1 MCSKQHWK
9 DNTNDKKRDRIM
21 AGNFKKVGKWGE
33 CLWGLDENGNLLI
46 DNGLAADLGDEG
58 APWKGFEDAIR
69 SVVATRD
76 VRFPDGASL
85 AGLFKGCR
93 KMVKADLSG
102 FDTSNV
108 TRMDSMFE
116 GCANLCELD
125 ISSFDTRRCSDLS
138 RMFAQCAKLDDILMG
153 SEFNTEGDGSTDC
166 GRLAVK
172 EYGGKYKKA
181 KPIGVE
187 GFRVLYHSNFDGEA
201 EELVEER
208 QTVPNSGY
216 PVEQLMFTRPDESWS
231 FKTWNTQADGTG
243 ADIPAGAEIKSVDR
257 DIDLYA
263 VWRHA
268 PKIGEIM
275 EPAAFSFG
283 ETIPFE
289 LPEIISIN
297 DPDVTG
303 YLEISE
309 TGEEGT
315 WRAINHNAI
324 LPVSCNGYLLRLHA
338 ANSIGE
344 AVSNSV
350 KLDIRRA
357 NIDVSGVRWAEEDDM
372 TYNGSVKRVWLEG
385 LPDGVVPKYI
395 GNEGVKAG
403 TYTATISFDFDQD
416 NFNEP
421 LIVREHEW
429 TIRKGS
435 YDMSQVS
442 WVYDGP
448 FVYDGAD
455 HGVSLKGLPEGVTAI
470 YEDNA
475 ASKAGVYTAKAKFE
489 YDSANYEKPQ
499 DVAPCVW
506 EIKKVGIS
514 ASDLEWSGCEDF
526 VYDGS
531 PKKVFI
537 MNLPAD
543 AEVEY
548 DGAEETQAGKY
559 LARASLGGNYC
570 FMGQAEYE
578 WEIAKASYDMSRT
591 AWSGQTDFEYDGDTH
606 GVHLMSY
613 PEELE
618 VRYSGCEGRR
628 AGEYTARASFI
639 NPDTHNYNTP
649 DDMIINWRIGKKSLD
664 MSGVRWNYT
673 EAFTYDGEVRKV
685 ELEGLPE
692 GVYAEY
698 ENASAYDAGIYNAH
712 ANLRFDGDNLEVESP
727 ADCSWRILKKKIDI
741 SDVCWDYSEPFVY
754 DGNEHS
760 IYLANVPEGVEV
772 EYTGN
777 TASGA
782 GMYAASAVLIPTD
795 ANNYE
800 VPEINGCAWSIDK
813 AEYKLPLLSWTDS
826 SSFIYDGSE
835 KSVSIVNDLG
845 DAVTVDYTGNTATGA
860 GRYFAKA
867 VFSPVDDDNFR
878 APDPQG
884 FSWSINKA
892 VFDMSGAYW
901 DYSEPFIYDGISKT
915 VKVAGLPDGVFA
927 EYFNAS
933 ATDAGSYTSTAK
945 FRVMDPDN
953 YEDNIP
959 DMMLDWRIDKASFDM
974 SEVRWQENR
983 EFSYDGEIKS
993 VRLTGLPDGLTP
1005 EYEGSSASEAG
1016 EYTARAGFEY
1026 DERNYRKPEVAT
1038 CHWVIERTPV
1048 DISAVNWDYDE
1059 AFVYDG
1065 KEKTVAARNI
1075 PEGTTVKY
1083 NNAKANQAGT
1093 YVAAAEI
1100 IPDDTDN
1107 LTKSRLENLTWRI
1120 DKGNY
1125 DMSHVRWDYEKPFTY
1140 DGSEF
1145 RVVLKGLPEGA
1156 LPSYRGNT
1164 ARDAGTYK
1172 ASVTFTAS
1180 DSRNFN
1186 TPEPMELEWEIRK
1199 AEYDM
1204 SGASWDYEGEFVYNG
1219 RMHEVSLRGLPDGV
1233 RAVYSGNAAADTGSY
1248 EAAAELIP
1256 YDSYNYNQPFIESCK
1271 WQIVKADYDM
1281 SVVRWDYSS
1290 PKVFNGREQ
1299 SVMLEQLPNG
1309 IKADYTGNEGKEAGR
1324 YTAKALLTVSDPAN
1338 YNTPSVA
1345 DCDWEIE
1352 KADYDMSAVSWG
1364 YEPGCFTYD
1373 GSRKTIELSG
1383 LPENVTAEY
1392 NENSADRAG
1401 NYVATASFATSD
1413 SNFRAPEPIKIDWS
1427 INKADYDMSEAAWDY
1442 DGSYVFDGMPK
1453 RIQLTGIPEG
1463 VSVSYE
1469 GNTAVNAG
1477 SYRAVARFGIDTSDF
1492 NIPEEM
1498 YCDWA
1503 IEKADPDIR
1512 RLRWDYSRS
1521 FVYNGDTRTVKLEGV
1536 PGTLDVTYTG
1546 NTAAAAGQYTAHAE
1560 LTPKDP
1566 ANYNG
1571 ASIRDCDWRII
1582 KSTYDMS
1589 GARWEGDFRSV
1600 YDGSEKSVY
1609 IAGLPEGVTA
1619 VYHGNTGVNV
1629 GSYSASADL
1638 VYDAENY
1645 HTPEIGGCEWSIS
1658 KAAYD
1663 LSKTAWQGVTGFT
1676 FDGSPKTVELTG
1688 LPEGI
1693 TPVYSGNTATDA
1705 GSYEASVTLEYD
1717 AENYEKPT
1725 FSGCNWSIAPAAVDV
1740 DTKAVEWVYDG
1751 PYMYDGT
1758 PKSVCIATK
1767 TRPLGFFEKLRRVV
1781 PETYLAGIPEGFDVV
1796 YEGETATD
1804 AGVYYTT
1811 AKLVNREPGNYT
1823 ERELPPFK
1831 WEILKA
1837 PIDMSGVHW
1846 NYEGPFTFD
1855 SEEKSVELVGL
1866 PDTVKVTYTDN
1877 RAVNSGEYEAM
1888 AVVEA
1893 KDPVNFETPAPVS
1906 GCWWHI
1912 DKACYDMSE
1921 VRWDYEDEF
1930 VYNGKEKSVRL
1941 LGLPEGVR
1949 VEAYVG
1955 NKGIEAGGY
1964 TAEAKLR
1971 YRHKENFEAPSVPEL
1986 RWRIAKKEL
1995 DLSEVK
2001 WNYGDDTV
2009 FVYDDKAKEVKLEGV
2024 PEDIEVVYTDNCK
2037 INAGTYTARARLI
2050 YDTRNCEAVEI
2061 PDLKWR
2067 ILRAKYDTSA
2077 VHWDYDEP
2085 FEYDGTEKHI
2095 TLKGV
2100 PWQIAV
2106 RYRDNRAI
2114 APGKYTAKAYLTYD
2128 NENYEAP
2135 EIDTTIDWEIAGKE

>member
-1 MCSKQHWK
+1 
-9 DNTNDKKRDRIM
+9 M
-21 AGNFKKVGKWGE
+21 AGNFIKVGKWGE
-33 CLWGLDENGNLLI
+33 CLWGIDENGNLLI

-58 APWKGFEDAIR
+58 APWQGFEDAIK
-69 SVVATRD
+69 SAVATRD

-116 GCANLCELD
+116 GCANLCEMDL
-125 ISSFDTRRCSDLS
+125 SSFDTRRCMDMS
-138 RMFAQCAKLDDILMG
+138 RMFAQCAKLDDILLG
-153 SEFNTEGDGSTDC
+153 NDFSTVGDGSTDC

-172 EYGGKYKKA
+172 EYGKYKKA
-181 KPIGVE
+181 KPIAVE
-187 GFRVLYHSNFDGEA
+187 GFRVRYFSNFGGEA
-201 EELVEER
+201 EDVIEER
-208 QTVPNSGY
+208 QTMPNAGY
-216 PVEQLMFTRPDESWS
+216 QVETPMFEKPDESWKFMS
-231 FKTWNTQADGTG
+231 WNSRFDGSGVSLPAG
-243 ADIPAGAEIKSVDR
+243 ADIKAVDR
-257 DIDLYA
+257 DLDLYA
-263 VWRHA
+263 IWGHA
-268 PKIGEIM
+268 PKIGEVT
-275 EPAAFSFG
+275 EPAPFSFG

-289 LPEIISIN
+289 LPDIISVN
-297 DPDVTG
+297 DPEVTG

-315 WRAINHNAI
+315 WRPINHNAV
-324 LPVSCNGYLLRLHA
+324 LPVSCDGHLVRLHA
-338 ANSIGE
+338 ANSVGE
-344 AVSNSV
+344 AVSNAVRLS
-350 KLDIRRA
+350 IRRA
-357 NIDVSGVRWAEEDDM
+357 NIDVSGVRWAEDDDM
-372 TYNGSVKRVWLEG
+372 TYDGSVKHVWLEG
-385 LPDGVVPKYI
+385 LPEGVVPKYT
-395 GNEGVKAG
+395 GNEGVEAG
-403 TYTATISFDFDQD
+403 TYTSTISFDFDQD

-421 LIVREHEW
+421 LIIREHEW

-442 WVYDGP
+442 WVYAGP
-448 FVYDGAD
+448 FGYDGD
-455 HGVSLKGLPEGVTAI
+455 EHGVELKGLPEGVTAN
-470 YEDNA
+470 YEDNSA
-475 ASKAGVYTAKAKFE
+475 REAGVYTAKAKFE

-506 EIKKVGIS
+506 EIKKVELD
-514 ASDLEWSGCEDF
+514 AAELEWSGCEDF
-526 VYDGS
+526 VYDGE

-537 MNLPAD
+537 VNLPEG

-559 LARASLGGNYC
+559 LARASLNGNYC
-570 FMGQAEYE
+570 FMGPAEYE
-578 WEIAKASYDMSRT
+578 WEIAKASYDMSGA
-591 AWSGQTDFEYDGDTH
+591 AWSDTTDFEYDGETH
-606 GVHLMSY
+606 SVQLASY
-613 PEELE
+613 PEELG
-618 VRYSGCEGRR
+618 VRYSGHEGRR
-628 AGEYTARASFI
+628 AGEYTARVSFI

-649 DDMIINWRIGKKSLD
+649 DDMTIGWRIGKKSID
-664 MSGVRWNYT
+664 MSGVRWNYDG
-673 EAFTYDGEVRKV
+673 AFTYDGEVKKV

-712 ANLRFDGDNLEVESP
+712 ANLRFDGDNLEVASP
-727 ADCSWRILKKKIDI
+727 ADCSWRILKSRIDI
-741 SDVCWDYSEPFVY
+741 SDVHWDYSEPFEY
-754 DGNEHS
+754 DGSEHG
-760 IYLANVPEGVEV
+760 IHLVNVPEGVEV
-772 EYTGN
+772 EYSGN
-777 TASGA
+777 TRIEA
-782 GMYAASAVLIPTD
+782 GKYAASAVLVPTD

-800 VPEINGCAWSIDK
+800 VPEINGCSWSIDK
-813 AEYKLPLLSWTDS
+813 AEYKLPQLVWTDS
-826 SSFIYDGSE
+826 SGFVYDGTE
-835 KSVSIVNDLG
+835 KTVGIINDLG
-845 DAVTVDYTGNTATGA
+845 DAVRVDYTGNTAKGA

-867 VFSPVDDDNFR
+867 VFSPVDDDNFK

-884 FSWSINKA
+884 YSWSVSKA
-892 VFDMSGAYW
+892 QFDMSGAYW
-901 DYSEPFIYDGISKT
+901 DYSEPFVYDGSPKT
-915 VKVAGLPDGVFA
+915 VKVAGLPEGVYA

-945 FRVMDPDN
+945 FKVMDADN

-959 DMMLDWRIDKASFDM
+959 DMMLDWSIEKAAFDM
-974 SEVRWQENR
+974 SAVRWQENR

-1005 EYEGSSASEAG
+1005 EYEGNAAAAAG
-1016 EYTARAGFEY
+1016 EYTARAGFLY
-1026 DERNYRKPEVAT
+1026 DEKNYKKPETAT

-1065 KEKTVAARNI
+1065 TEKTVSARNV
-1075 PEGTTVKY
+1075 PEGTMVRY
-1083 NNAKANQAGT
+1083 NNAKASQAGT

-1100 IPDDTDN
+1100 VPDDLEN

-1120 DKGNY
+1120 EKGDY
-1125 DMSHVRWDYEKPFTY
+1125 DMSHVRWDYDKPFTY

-1145 RVVLKGLPEGA
+1145 RVVLKGLPEGV
-1156 LPSYRGNT
+1156 LPAYRGNT

-1172 ASVTFTAS
+1172 ASVSFTAA

-1186 TPEPMELEWEIRK
+1186 TPEPMELEWTIRK

-1204 SGASWDYEGEFVYNG
+1204 SGASWDYEGEFRYNG

-1256 YDSYNYNQPFIESCK
+1256 YDSYNYNQPVIESCK

-1281 SVVRWDYSS
+1281 SAVRWDYNN

-1309 IKADYTGNEGKEAGR
+1309 IKAYYTGNEGKEAGR
-1324 YTAKALLTVSDPAN
+1324 YTAKAMLTVSDPAN

-1352 KADYDMSAVSWG
+1352 KADYDMSAVSWD
-1364 YEPGCFTYD
+1364 YEPGRFTYD
-1373 GSRKTIELSG
+1373 GSRKAIELKG
-1383 LPENVTAEY
+1383 LPENVTASY

-1401 NYVATASFATSD
+1401 SYIATASFATSD
-1413 SNFRAPEPIKIDWS
+1413 SNFRAPEPVSIDWS
-1427 INKADYDMSEAAWDY
+1427 INKADYDMSGAAWDY
-1442 DGSYVFDGMPK
+1442 DGSYVFDGTPK

-1477 SYRAVARFGIDTSDF
+1477 SYTAVARFDIDTSDF
-1492 NIPEEM
+1492 NVPEEM
-1498 YCDWA
+1498 YCEWE

-1512 RLRWDYSRS
+1512 GLRWDYSRA
-1521 FVYNGDTRTVKLEGV
+1521 FVYDGNVRTVSLEGI
-1536 PGTLDVTYTG
+1536 PESLSAEYTG
-1546 NTAAAAGQYTAHAE
+1546 NTASGAGSYTAHAE
-1560 LTPKDP
+1560 LTPNDP
-1566 ANYNG
+1566 QNYNG
-1571 ASIRDCDWRII
+1571 ASIRDCDWRIV
-1582 KSTYDMS
+1582 KATYDMS
-1589 GARWEGDFRSV
+1589 GARWEGEFRSV

-1609 IAGLPEGVTA
+1609 IAGLPEGITP
-1619 VYHGNTGVNV
+1619 VYHGNTAVNV
-1629 GSYSASADL
+1629 GSYYASVDL
-1638 VYDAENY
+1638 QYDADNY
-1645 HTPEIGGCEWSIS
+1645 HTPEMGGCEWSIS
-1658 KAAYD
+1658 KASYD
-1663 LSKTAWQGVTGFT
+1663 MSQAAWQGVTGFT
-1676 FDGSPKTVELTG
+1676 FDGSEKSVYIAG

-1693 TPVYSGNTATDA
+1693 TPVYTGNTATDA
-1705 GSYEASVTLEYD
+1705 GSYEASVELKYD
-1717 AENYEKPT
+1717 AENYEQPT
-1725 FSGCNWSIAPAAVDV
+1725 FGGCNWSIAPAAVNV
-1740 DTKAVEWVYDG
+1740 DTNAVEWVYDG

-1767 TRPLGFFEKLRRVV
+1767 TRQLGFFEKLRGVV

-1831 WEILKA
+1831 WEILKK

-1855 SEEKSVELVGL
+1855 NEEKCIELEGL
-1866 PDTVKVTYTDN
+1866 PETVKVTYSNN

-1893 KDPVNFETPAPVS
+1893 KDPVNYETPAPVS

-1912 DKACYDMSE
+1912 DKASYDMSE

-1941 LGLPEGVR
+1941 VGLPEGVR

-1955 NKGIEAGGY
+1955 NKGVDAGGY
-1964 TAEAKLR
+1964 IAEAKLR
-1971 YRHKENFEAPSVPEL
+1971 YKHKENFEAPSVPEL
-1986 RWRIAKKEL
+1986 RWRIAKKPL
-1995 DLSEVK
+1995 DLSELK

-2009 FVYDDKAKEVKLEGV
+2009 FVYDDKVKEVKLEGV
-2024 PEDIEVVYTDNCK
+2024 PEDIEVVYTENSK

-2067 ILRAKYDTSA
+2067 ILKAKYDTSE
-2077 VHWDYDEP
+2077 VHWDYDGP

-2095 TLKGV
+2095 TLKSV

-2106 RYRDNRAI
+2106 RYRDNRAV

-2128 NENYEAP
+2128 NENFETP
-2135 EIDTTIDWEIAGKE
+2135 EIDTTIDWEITGKE

>member
-1 MCSKQHWK
+1 
-9 DNTNDKKRDRIM
+9 M
-21 AGNFKKVGKWGE
+21 AGNFIKVGKWGE
-33 CLWGLDENGNLLI
+33 CLWGIDENGNLLI
-46 DNGLAADLGDEG
+46 DSGLATDLGDEG

-69 SVVATRD
+69 SAVATNG
-76 VRFPDGASL
+76 VSFPDGASL

-93 KMVKADLSG
+93 KMAKADLSG

-108 TRMDSMFE
+108 TRMDSMFA
-116 GCANLCELD
+116 GCASLRELD
-125 ISSFDTRRCSDLS
+125 ISSFDTHRCTDMEK
-138 RMFAQCAKLDDILMG
+138 MFAQCAKLDDILLG
-153 SEFNTEGDGSTDC
+153 DGFSVEGDGSTSC

-172 EYGGKYKKA
+172 EYGKYKKG
-181 KPIGVE
+181 KPFSVE
-187 GFRVLYHSNFDGEA
+187 GFSVFYHSNFEGEA
-201 EELVEER
+201 AELVEER
-208 QTVPNSGY
+208 QTIPNVDY
-216 PVEQLMFTRPDESWS
+216 VIEAPMFDKPDDSWS
-231 FKTWNTQADGTG
+231 FMGWNTRADASGTTISVQD
-243 ADIPAGAEIKSVDR
+243 ALHEVDR
-257 DIDLYA
+257 NIDLYA
-263 VWRHA
+263 VWGHT
-268 PKIGEIM
+268 PKIGEVT
-275 EPAAFSFG
+275 EPAAFTYG
-283 ETIPFE
+283 EAIPFE
-289 LPEIISIN
+289 LPEIISVN
-297 DPDVTG
+297 DPEVTG
-303 YLEISE
+303 FLEISE

-315 WRAINHNAI
+315 WKAIKHDAI
-324 LPVSCNGYLLRLHA
+324 LPVSCDGYLLRLHA
-338 ANSIGE
+338 SNSIGE
-344 AVSNSV
+344 AVSNAV
-350 KLDIRRA
+350 RLNIKRA

-372 TYNGSVKRVWLEG
+372 TYNGSTKHVWLEG
-385 LPDGVVPKYI
+385 LPEGVVPKYI
-395 GNEGVKAG
+395 GNEGVEAG

-448 FVYDGAD
+448 FIYDGCE
-455 HGVSLKGLPEGVTAI
+455 HGVSLKGLPEGVSAH
-470 YEDNA
+470 YEDNSA
-475 ASKAGVYTAKAKFE
+475 LKAGVYTAKAKFD
-489 YDSANYEKPQ
+489 YDSSNYEKPQ
-499 DVAPCVW
+499 DAAPCVW
-506 EIKKVGIS
+506 EIKKV
-514 ASDLEWSGCEDF
+514 ALDAAALEWSGCEDF
-526 VYDGS
+526 VYDGE

-537 MNLPAD
+537 MNLPED

-559 LARASLGGNYC
+559 LARASIGSNYC
-570 FMGQAEYE
+570 FSGPAEYE
-578 WEIAKASYDMSRT
+578 WEIAKASYDMSGT
-591 AWSGQTDFEYDGDTH
+591 AWSEATEFEYDGETH
-606 GVHLMSY
+606 SVQLASY
-613 PEELE
+613 PEALG

-628 AGEYTARASFI
+628 AGEYMARASFV
-639 NPDTHNYNTP
+639 NPDTHNFNTP
-649 DDMIINWRIGKKSLD
+649 EDMTLGWRIGKKSLD
-664 MSGVRWNYT
+664 MSGVKWNYSG
-673 EAFTYDGEVRKV
+673 AFTYDGEIKTV

-712 ANLRFDGDNLEVESP
+712 ANLKFDGDNLEVAAP
-727 ADCSWRILKKKIDI
+727 ADCTWRIVKRRLDV
-741 SDVCWDYSEPFVY
+741 SDVCWDYSEPFEY
-754 DGNEHS
+754 DGNEHG
-760 IYLANVPEGVEV
+760 IYLINVPDGVEV
-772 EYTGN
+772 EYSDN
-777 TASGA
+777 TSIEA
-782 GMYAASAVLIPTD
+782 GKYAASAKLVPTD

-800 VPEINGCAWSIDK
+800 VPEVNGCAWSIDK
-813 AEYKLPLLSWTDS
+813 AEYKLPQLFWTDS
-826 SSFIYDGSE
+826 TSFIYDGSE
-835 KSVSIVNDLG
+835 KSVGIINDLG
-845 DAVTVDYTGNTATGA
+845 DAVNVEYTGNTAKGA
-860 GRYFAKA
+860 GRYFARA
-867 VFSPVDDDNFR
+867 VFEPVDSDNYK
-878 APDPQG
+878 APAPLG
-884 FSWSINKA
+884 YSWSIGKA
-892 VFDMSGAYW
+892 QFDMSGVYW
-901 DYSEPFIYDGISKT
+901 DYSEPYVYDGTPKT
-915 VKVAGLPDGVFA
+915 VKVAGLPEGVYA
-927 EYFNAS
+927 EYVNAE

-945 FRVMDPDN
+945 FRVMDADN

-959 DMMLDWRIDKASFDM
+959 DMMLDWSIDKAAFDM
-974 SEVRWQENR
+974 SDVRWQENR
-983 EFSYDGEIKS
+983 TFSYDGETKT
-993 VRLTGLPDGLTP
+993 VRLTGLPEGLTP
-1005 EYEGSSASEAG
+1005 EYEGNSAYAAG

-1026 DERNYRKPEVAT
+1026 DVNNYRKPEVAT

-1048 DISAVNWDYDE
+1048 DISTVNWDYDE

-1065 KEKTVAARNI
+1065 TVKTVAARNI

-1083 NNAKANQAGT
+1083 NNATANQAGT

-1156 LPSYRGNT
+1156 LPTYRGNA

-1186 TPEPMELEWEIRK
+1186 TPEPMELEWTIRK
-1199 AEYDM
+1199 ADYDM
-1204 SGASWDYEGEFVYNG
+1204 SGASWDYEGEFKYNG

-1233 RAVYSGNAAADTGSY
+1233 RPVYSGNAAADTGSY
-1248 EAAAELIP
+1248 EAFAELIP
-1256 YDSYNYNQPFIESCK
+1256 YDSFNYNQPVIESCK

-1281 SVVRWDYSS
+1281 SLVRWDYNR

-1309 IKADYTGNEGKEAGR
+1309 IKAYYSGNEGKEAGR
-1324 YTAKALLTVSDPAN
+1324 YTAKAMLSVNDPAN

-1352 KADYDMSAVSWG
+1352 KADYDMSAASWG

-1373 GSRKTIELSG
+1373 GGRKTIELSG
-1383 LPENVTAEY
+1383 LPENVTASY

-1401 NYVATASFATSD
+1401 RYTATANFATSD
-1413 SNFRAPEPIKIDWS
+1413 SNFKAPDPIKIDWC
-1427 INKADYDMSEAAWDY
+1427 IEKADYDMSRAEWDY
-1442 DGSYVFDGMPK
+1442 DGSFVFDGTPK

-1477 SYRAVARFGIDTSDF
+1477 TYTAVARFGIDTSDF
-1492 NIPEEM
+1492 NVPEEM
-1498 YCDWA
+1498 VCEWA

-1512 RLRWDYSRS
+1512 SLRWDYSQS
-1521 FVYNGDTRTVKLEGV
+1521 FLYDGETKTVRLMGVPASLNVEYTGDTA
-1536 PGTLDVTYTG
+1536 
-1546 NTAAAAGQYTAHAE
+1546 TAAGTYTAHAE
-1560 LTPKDP
+1560 LMPKDP

-1571 ASIRDCDWRII
+1571 TSIRDCEWSII
-1582 KSTYDMS
+1582 KARYDMS
-1589 GARWEGDFRSV
+1589 GARWEGAFESV

-1609 IAGLPEGVTA
+1609 IAGLPDGVTP
-1619 VYHGNTGVNV
+1619 VYKGNTAVNV
-1629 GSYSASADL
+1629 GEYSASVDFE
-1638 VYDAENY
+1638 YDAANY
-1645 HTPEIGGCEWSIS
+1645 HEPTMGGCEWSIS
-1658 KAAYD
+1658 KASYD
-1663 LSKTAWQGVTGFT
+1663 MSKAAWQGVTGFT
-1676 FDGSPKTVELTG
+1676 FDGTPKTVELVG
-1688 LPEGI
+1688 LPEGV
-1693 TPVYSGNTATDA
+1693 TPVYAGNTATDA
-1705 GSYEASVTLEYD
+1705 GSYEASVSLEYD
-1717 AENYEKPT
+1717 AENYEKPS
-1725 FSGCNWSIAPAAVDV
+1725 FGGCNWSIAPAAVEV
-1740 DTKAVEWVYDG
+1740 DTDAVEWVYDG
-1751 PYMYDGT
+1751 PWVYDGT

-1767 TRPLGFFEKLRRVV
+1767 TEVPGFFQKLRGAEPR
-1781 PETYLAGIPEGFDVV
+1781 TYLAGIPEGFDVV
-1796 YEGETATD
+1796 YSGETATD

-1831 WEILKA
+1831 WEILKK

-1855 SEEKSVELVGL
+1855 NEEKCVELAGL

-1893 KDPVNFETPAPVS
+1893 KDPVNYEAPAPVS

-1912 DKACYDMSE
+1912 DKSHYDMSQ
-1921 VRWDYEDEF
+1921 VHWDYDEDF
-1930 VYNGKEKSVRL
+1930 VYNGKEKSVKL
-1941 LGLPEGVR
+1941 VGLPEGVR

-1955 NKGIEAGGY
+1955 NKGVDAGGY
-1964 TAEAKLR
+1964 TAEARLR
-1971 YRHKENFEAPSVPEL
+1971 YKHKDNFEAPSVPEL
-1986 RWRIAKKEL
+1986 RWRIVKKPL
-1995 DLSEVK
+1995 DVSGVK
-2001 WNYGDDTV
+2001 WDYDDSTT
-2009 FVYDDKAKEVKLEGV
+2009 FVYDEKAKEVKLEGV
-2024 PEDIEVVYTDNCK
+2024 PEGIEVVYTDNCK

-2050 YDTRNCEAVEI
+2050 YDTRNCEAIEI
-2061 PDLKWR
+2061 PDLKWT
-2067 ILRAKYDTSA
+2067 IHKSSYDTSA
-2077 VHWDYDEP
+2077 VRWDYDEP

-2128 NENYEAP
+2128 NDNYETP
-2135 EIDTTIDWEIAGKE
+2135 EIETTIDWEITGKE

>member
-1 MCSKQHWK
+1 
-9 DNTNDKKRDRIM
+9 M

-46 DNGLAADLGDEG
+46 DGGMATDLGDEG
-58 APWKGFEDAIR
+58 APWKGYEDAIK
-69 SVVATRD
+69 SVVATRG
-76 VRFPDGASL
+76 VNFPDGTSL

-102 FDTSNV
+102 FDTTNV

-125 ISSFDTRRCSDLS
+125 ISSFDTRGCSDLS
-138 RMFAQCAKLDDILMG
+138 RMFAQCAKLDDILLG
-153 SEFNTEGDGSTDC
+153 EGFSAEGDGSTDC

-172 EYGGKYKKA
+172 EYGKYKKA
-181 KPIGVE
+181 KPIAVE
-187 GFRVLYHSNFDGEA
+187 GFKVLYHSNFDGEA
-201 EELVEER
+201 EDAAEER
-208 QTVPNSGY
+208 QTLPNTAY
-216 PVEQLMFTRPDESWS
+216 QVETPMFDKPDESWS
-231 FKTWNTQADGTG
+231 FMTWNTRPDGSG
-243 ADIPAGAEIKSVDR
+243 ANVEVGTEIDLVDR

-263 VWRHA
+263 VWGHA
-268 PKIGEIM
+268 PEIGEIT

-283 ETIPFE
+283 EAIPFE
-289 LPEIISIN
+289 LPEIISVN
-297 DPDVTG
+297 DPEVTG

-315 WRAINHNAI
+315 WHAINHDAI
-324 LPVSCNGYLLRLHA
+324 LPVSCNGYLMRLHA
-338 ANSIGE
+338 ANSVGE
-344 AVSNSV
+344 AVSNTV
-350 KLDIRRA
+350 RLDIRRA
-357 NIDVSGVRWAEEDDM
+357 NIDVSGVRWAEEEDM
-372 TYNGSVKRVWLEG
+372 TYDGSVKHVWLEG
-385 LPDGVVPKYI
+385 LPDGVVPSYI
-395 GNEGVKAG
+395 GNEGVEAG

-448 FVYDGAD
+448 VVYDGGT
-455 HGVSLKGLPEGVTAI
+455 HGVELSGLPEGVTAE
-470 YEDNA
+470 YEDNTGF
-475 ASKAGVYTAKAKFE
+475 KAGVYTAKAKFE
-489 YDSANYEKPQ
+489 YDRANYEKPQ

-506 EIKKVGIS
+506 EIKKVGLD
-514 ASDLEWSGCEDF
+514 ASELEWSGCEGF
-526 VYDGS
+526 VYDGE

-537 MNLPAD
+537 MNLPED

-559 LARASLGGNYC
+559 LARASLSGNYC
-570 FMGQAEYE
+570 FMGPAEYD
-578 WEIAKASYDMSRT
+578 WEIAKASYDMT
-591 AWSGQTDFEYDGDTH
+591 GAAWSDVTEFEYDGEEH
-606 GVHLMSY
+606 SVQLVSY
-613 PEELE
+613 PEQLG

-639 NPDTHNYNTP
+639 NPDTHNYITP
-649 DDMIINWRIGKKSLD
+649 DDMTIGWRIGKKSLD
-664 MSGVRWNYT
+664 MSEVKWNYSGPY
-673 EAFTYDGEVRKV
+673 TYDGEIKKI

-712 ANLRFDGDNLEVESP
+712 VTLRYDGDNLEVESP
-727 ADCSWRILKKKIDI
+727 ADCSWRITKSRIDI
-741 SDVCWDYSEPFVY
+741 SDVHWDYSDPFEY
-754 DGNEHS
+754 DGNEHG
-760 IYLANVPEGVEV
+760 IYLVNIPEGVEV
-772 EYTGN
+772 EYSGN
-777 TASGA
+777 TATGA
-782 GMYAASAVLIPTD
+782 GMYAASALLTPAD
-795 ANNYE
+795 ARNYE
-800 VPEINGCAWSIDK
+800 VPQVNGCAWSIDK
-813 AEYKLPLLSWTDS
+813 AEYKLPQLTWTDS
-826 SSFIYDGSE
+826 SAFIYDGSE
-835 KSVSIVNDLG
+835 KSVGIINDLS
-845 DAVTVDYTGNTATGA
+845 DAVKIEYTGNTATGA

-867 VFSPVDDDNFR
+867 IFSPVDEDNFR

-884 FSWSINKA
+884 YSWGIGKA
-892 VFDMSGAYW
+892 QFDMGEACW
-901 DYSEPFIYDGISKT
+901 DYNEPFIYDGSPKT
-915 VKVAGLPDGVFA
+915 VKVAGLPDGVTA

-933 ATDAGSYTSTAK
+933 ATDAGAYTSTAK
-945 FRVMDPDN
+945 FRVVDADN

-959 DMMLDWRIDKASFDM
+959 DMMLDWNIDKASFDM
-974 SEVRWQENR
+974 SEVRWQEKR
-983 EFSYDGEIKS
+983 EFSYDGETKR
-993 VRLTGLPDGLTP
+993 VRLTGLPDGLIP
-1005 EYEGSSASEAG
+1005 EYEGSEAYTAG

-1026 DERNYRKPEVAT
+1026 DEKNYRKPEIAT

-1059 AFVYDG
+1059 AFIYDG

-1083 NNAKANQAGT
+1083 NNTKASQAGT

-1100 IPDDTDN
+1100 IPEDTEN

-1125 DMSHVRWDYEKPFTY
+1125 DMSHARWDYDKPFTY

-1145 RVVLKGLPEGA
+1145 RVVLKGLPEGV

-1164 ARDAGTYK
+1164 ARDAGSYK
-1172 ASVTFTAS
+1172 ASVSFTVA

-1186 TPEPMELEWEIRK
+1186 TPEPMELDWEVRK

-1204 SGASWDYEGEFVYNG
+1204 SGASWDYEGEFTYNG

-1248 EAAAELIP
+1248 EAFAELIP
-1256 YDSYNYNQPFIESCK
+1256 YDTYNYNQPVIESCK

-1281 SVVRWDYSS
+1281 SSVRWDYSS
-1290 PKVFNGREQ
+1290 PKIFNGRAQ

-1309 IKADYTGNEGKEAGR
+1309 IRADYAGNEGKEAGS
-1324 YTAKALLTVSDPAN
+1324 YTAKATLTVSDPAN

-1352 KADYDMSAVSWG
+1352 RADYDMSAVSWN
-1364 YEPGCFTYD
+1364 YEPGCFVYD
-1373 GSRKTIELSG
+1373 GGRKTIELNG
-1383 LPENVTAEY
+1383 LPENVTATY

-1401 NYVATASFATSD
+1401 NYIATASFATSD
-1413 SNFRAPEPIKIDWS
+1413 SNFKAPDPVKIDWS
-1427 INKADYDMSEAAWDY
+1427 IDKADYDMRGAAWDY
-1442 DGSYVFDGMPK
+1442 DGSYVFDGTPK

-1477 SYRAVARFGIDTSDF
+1477 SYRAVARFDIDTADF
-1492 NIPEEM
+1492 NVPEDM
-1498 YCDWA
+1498 SCDWA

-1512 RLRWDYSRS
+1512 RLRWDYSRA
-1521 FVYNGDTRTVKLEGV
+1521 FVYNGEDRTVKLEGV
-1536 PGTLDVTYTG
+1536 PESLNVEYTG
-1546 NTAAAAGQYTAHAE
+1546 NTAAAAGTYTAHAE
-1560 LTPKDP
+1560 LTPADP

-1571 ASIRDCDWRII
+1571 TSIKDCEWRIV
-1582 KSTYDMS
+1582 KAYYDMS
-1589 GARWEGDFRSV
+1589 GARWEGIFESV

-1609 IAGLPEGVTA
+1609 IAGLPEGITP
-1619 VYHGNTGVNV
+1619 VYHGNTAVNV
-1629 GSYSASADL
+1629 GNYSASVDL
-1638 VYDAENY
+1638 QYDADNY
-1645 HTPEIGGCEWSIS
+1645 HMPSMDGCEWSIS
-1658 KAAYD
+1658 KASYD
-1663 LSKTAWQGVTGFT
+1663 MSQAAWQGVTGFT

-1705 GSYEASVTLEYD
+1705 GSYEASVELKYD

-1725 FSGCNWSIAPAAVDV
+1725 FGGCNWSIAPAAVEV
-1740 DTKAVEWVYDG
+1740 DTKAVEWLYNG
-1751 PYMYDGT
+1751 PFMYDGT

-1767 TRPLGFFEKLRRVV
+1767 TRQLGFFEKLRGVV
-1781 PETYLAGIPEGFDVV
+1781 PESYLAGIPEGFDVV
-1796 YEGETATD
+1796 YDSETATD
-1804 AGVYYTT
+1804 AGVYYAT

-1846 NYEGPFTFD
+1846 DYEGPFTFD
-1855 SEEKSVELVGL
+1855 GEEKCVELAGL
-1866 PDTVKVTYTDN
+1866 PDTVKVTYTN
-1877 RAVNSGEYEAM
+1877 NKAMNSGEYEAM

-1912 DKACYDMSE
+1912 DKASYDMSE
-1921 VRWDYEDEF
+1921 VHWDYENEF

-1941 LGLPEGVR
+1941 VGLPEGVR
-1949 VEAYVG
+1949 VESYVG
-1955 NKGIEAGGY
+1955 NKGVDAGGY

-1971 YRHKENFEAPSVPEL
+1971 YKHKENFDAPSVPEL
-1986 RWRIAKKEL
+1986 RWRIAKKPL

-2001 WNYGDDTV
+2001 WNYDDDTV
-2009 FVYDDKAKEVKLEGV
+2009 FVYDDKVKEVRLEGV
-2024 PEDIEVVYTDNCK
+2024 PEDIEVVYTDNSK

-2050 YDTRNCEAVEI
+2050 YDTRNCEAAEI

-2067 ILRAKYDTSA
+2067 ILKAKHDTSA
-2077 VHWDYDEP
+2077 VRWDYDEP

-2106 RYRDNRAI
+2106 RYRDNRAV

-2135 EIDTTIDWEIAGKE
+2135 EINTTIDWEITGKE